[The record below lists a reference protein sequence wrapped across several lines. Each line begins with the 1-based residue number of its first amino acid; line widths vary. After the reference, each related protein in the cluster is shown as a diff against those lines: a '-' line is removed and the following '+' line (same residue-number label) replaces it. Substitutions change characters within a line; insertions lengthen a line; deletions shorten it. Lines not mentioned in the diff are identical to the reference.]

1 MSLSSL
7 YLKCLSYKIVIVK
20 MSLSSLYLK
29 CLSYKIEYHDSGMK
43 KPELF
48 RNKNPRHVS
57 RFDI

>member
-1 MSLSSL
+1 MSLFYIIL
-7 YLKCLSYKIVIVK
+7 VK

-29 CLSYKIEYHDSGMK
+29 CHSYKIEYHGSGMK